1 MTRKPKRLL
10 LSLFANEK
18 LLQQMRSRCFKWCSP
33 LIPHRILLFS
43 RGEILDA
50 HMFDVALAAYV
61 ADSNNGAATLNALM
75 ERYAGA
81 VLPDEKDPQKQVAL
95 QAAAIGA
102 LVDPLA
108 QELEK
113 EGARK
118 VYDDIDLPLVG
129 VLACMERTGAAWMLT
144 T

>member
-1 MTRKPKRLL
+1 
-10 LSLFANEK
+10 
-18 LLQQMRSRCFKWCSP
+18 
-33 LIPHRILLFS
+33 
-43 RGEILDA
+43 
-50 HMFDVALAAYV
+50 MFDVALAAYV

-129 VLACMERTGAAWMLT
+129 VLACMERTGAALDVDHLKALNEST
-144 T
+144 GA